1 MRRDAAAQGLA
12 GALILLAFASPA
24 SARCGDAPGPRVD
37 WTGCSKPQL
46 MLGND
51 DLTGGVFSKAVLN
64 FTDFA
69 GAKLKGAKFD
79 EAELSLAKFQGAD
92 LAGADL
98 TKAVAWRANF
108 TKANLE
114 KANFTTAQMSRSLFG
129 QARLA
134 GANFAKSELNRSD
147 RNTASRTRMLAIE
160 SSSVISGVPPLR
172 IRRETASP

>member
-24 SARCGDAPGPRVD
+24 SARCGDAPGPKVD

-69 GAKLKGAKFD
+69 GAKLQGEAVSRLIRNGGTPEMTLEDSIANMRVLDAVFRSERSGAWENVALD
-79 EAELSLAKFQGAD
+79 RGA
-92 LAGADL
+92 APG
-98 TKAVAWRANF
+98 
-108 TKANLE
+108 
-114 KANFTTAQMSRSLFG
+114 
-129 QARLA
+129 
-134 GANFAKSELNRSD
+134 
-147 RNTASRTRMLAIE
+147 
-160 SSSVISGVPPLR
+160 
-172 IRRETASP
+172 